1 MKKNLLFVAFMLSV
15 AFVNAQTILSENFE
29 GGKLPA
35 GWQNVSEAADGGWLF
50 GKIATL
56 KSTAMGYTGNTTS
69 FATSNDDKGD
79 QTKLADLLITPKLNL
94 SGKKVVFMSFNAYFG
109 GRTDAGIKEGA
120 FVQSSKDAGKTWTD
134 VAEIT
139 PTINDAKTAV
149 IWKTQTV
156 DISSFNKD
164 TAVWFAIKFTDNGGY
179 LYGLGVDDIK
189 IYTPAEIDAAFKL
202 DSYKKYA
209 LKSDAVEVKG
219 TITNNGS
226 STITE
231 VDMTYKVGTTTET
244 KKIKG
249 LNIAPLATAELA
261 HPTAYSYKT
270 TGLQSFDVS
279 IDKINNVAVTNTS
292 NFKTIVI
299 SKNVQRNVVFEEAT
313 GTWCPWCPRG
323 AVYMDSMANVY
334 PKEFIGIAVHNSI
347 QSKADPMLVAV
358 YDAGLTKTPGFPGFP
373 SVVVDRTDVIDP
385 SEMFDVYDAA
395 RAELNPFTLSHKIT
409 YDSLTRKATIT
420 VKGAAAMTTKGD
432 YRFNVVL
439 SENGVKGTTSGYAQA
454 NNYAGGN
461 NGEMGGYELLPNPVP
476 AKNMVYNHVGRAILG
491 TYEGVALSIPTDIE
505 EGKEYTYDFTYT
517 VPTAMKPANMHVV
530 SMVLDA
536 ESGQILTG
544 VTDKL
549 VTKKVGTNDIFE
561 NNTVS
566 VYPNPMSEEAN
577 IEISTASNVEVSVK
591 VFNVMGQQVA
601 ARNYGKM
608 SGKNILPFVSTSLP
622 NGIYTIHVQ
631 MGDKLATKKVT
642 IQK

>member
-1 MKKNLLFVAFMLSV
+1 MKKNLLFFAFMLSV
-15 AFVNAQTILSENFE
+15 AFVNAQTILSEKFE

-35 GWQNVSEAADGGWLF
+35 GWQSISDATDGGWLF

-56 KSTAMGYTGNTTS
+56 KSAAMGYTGNTTT
-69 FATSNDDKGD
+69 FATSNDDKGN
-79 QTKLADLLITPKLNL
+79 QTKLEDLLVTPKLNL
-94 SGKKVVFMSFNAYFG
+94 SGKQAIFMSFNAYFG

-139 PTINDAKTAV
+139 PTLNDAKSAV
-149 IWKTQTV
+149 IWKTQTI
-156 DISSFNKD
+156 DISAFNKD

-179 LYGLGVDDIK
+179 LYGLGVDDID
-189 IYTPAEIDAAFKL
+189 IYVPPTVAATFKL

-209 LKSDAVEVKG
+209 LKSDAVVIKG
-219 TITNNGS
+219 AVTNLGAS
-226 STITE
+226 AITE
-231 VDMTYKVGTTTET
+231 VDMTYKIGTTTAT

-249 LNIAPLATAELA
+249 LNIAPLTTAEVE
-261 HPTAYSYKT
+261 HPTAYNYKA
-270 TGLQSFDVS
+270 TGAQSFDIS
-279 IDKINNVAVTNTS
+279 IDSINKVAITNTS

-299 SKNVQRNVVFEEAT
+299 SKNVQRNVVFEEGT
-313 GTWCPWCPRG
+313 GTWCVWCPRG
-323 AVYMDSMANVY
+323 AVFMDSMAKAY
-334 PKEFIGIAVHNSI
+334 PNEFIGIAVHNG
-347 QSKADPMLVAV
+347 ANDPMKVTA
-358 YDAGLTKTPGFPGFP
+358 YDAGLVKTPGFAGFP
-373 SVVVDRTDVIDP
+373 GVVVNRTDVIDP
-385 SEMFDVYDAA
+385 SEMFDVYDDA
-395 RAELNPFTLSHKIT
+395 RAELNPFTLSHKIV

-420 VKGAAAMTTKGD
+420 LKGSAAMTTTGD

-439 SENGVKGTTSGYAQA
+439 SEDGVKGTTAGYNQA
-454 NNYAGGN
+454 NAYAGGAS
-461 NGEMGGYELLPNPVP
+461 GEMGGYELLPNPVP
-476 AKNMVYNHVGRAILG
+476 AKNMVYHHVGRAILG
-491 TYEGVALSIPTDIE
+491 TYEGVALSIPTDIV

-517 VPTAMKPANMHVV
+517 VPANMKPANMHVV

-536 ESGQILTG
+536 ANGQILTG
-544 VTDKL
+544 ITDKL
-549 VTKKVGTNDIFE
+549 VTKKVGANDIFE
-561 NNTVS
+561 NNAVS
-566 VYPNPMSEEAN
+566 VYPNPMGEEAT
-577 IEISTASNVEVSVK
+577 IEVSTASNVEVGVK